1 MPTRIILTRDIL
13 QKRKV
18 TLVGGDNPAQPIYI
32 LADYID
38 DYYLSHGPYAPI
50 LHKCIDLARRFVFSE
65 PGMRMA
71 PQALVG
77 SWTAGC
83 AIASSANKQQLEKL
97 YAEAA
102 YQVQSFGQQQSMR
115 IVVESRVYRGV
126 HALCA
131 EPSTVWLS
139 SSVCVAENLIVIVV
153 DDQLAQQAA
162 EAESRYLDEG
172 SPLEARVKRDQ
183 HVFYIA
189 VLIAHGLQQA
199 MRGIVQ
205 VVRETRCL
213 PSVRQTDCISP
224 QQMTTLVAFQPM
236 ECHPYLIASS
246 H

>member
-1 MPTRIILTRDIL
+1 MPTRVILTRDIIS
-13 QKRKV
+13 KRKV

-32 LADYID
+32 LDDYID

-71 PQALVG
+71 AQALVE

-102 YQVQSFGQQQSMR
+102 YQVQRFGQHQSMR

-126 HALCA
+126 HVLCA

-139 SSVCVAENLIVIVV
+139 SSVGVAENLIVIIV

-172 SPLEARVKRDQ
+172 PLSKLVSNVINMSSTSPFSSPTVCSKPCEALRKWYVKQDAFLLSDR
-183 HVFYIA
+183 
-189 VLIAHGLQQA
+189 LIALA
-199 MRGIVQ
+199 LNI
-205 VVRETRCL
+205 
-213 PSVRQTDCISP
+213 
-224 QQMTTLVAFQPM
+224 
-236 ECHPYLIASS
+236 
-246 H
+246 